1 MVSLAIPVV
10 TAELGWMAM
19 GIVDTIMVG
28 WIGPTAIGS
37 VGIGHAL
44 FDAIGL
50 FGIGLLAG
58 LDTRISQSFGAR
70 DEEECDRW
78 LRSGMV
84 LAIVASMILMALTWI
99 STPLLHLWGIN

>member
-1 MVSLAIPVV
+1 MVSLAAPVV
-10 TAELGWMAM
+10 VAELGWMLM

-28 WIGPTAIGS
+28 WLGPTAIGS

-58 LDTRISQSFGAR
+58 LDTRISQAFGAGQ
-70 DEEECDRW
+70 EEECEHW
-78 LRSGMV
+78 LRAGQL
-84 LAIVASMILMALTWI
+84 LAIAASLVLMILTWI
-99 STPLLHLWGIN
+99 STPLLGTWGH